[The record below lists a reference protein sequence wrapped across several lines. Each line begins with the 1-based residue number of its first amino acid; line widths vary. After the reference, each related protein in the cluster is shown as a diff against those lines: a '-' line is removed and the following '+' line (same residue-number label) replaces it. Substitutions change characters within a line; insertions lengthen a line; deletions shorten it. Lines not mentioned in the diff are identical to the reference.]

1 MNIECLVLSGG
12 GHVGFIELGQLYY
25 LEEQKIWDKT
35 KIKSIYG
42 TSAGAILAC
51 LISLNL
57 DWETINDY
65 MIKRPWDKICEL
77 KMENILNI
85 VDTKG
90 IYGEEIFIQFLKPL
104 LDAVDYSI
112 DITLEEFY
120 NKTNIELNFM
130 SFNITIYES
139 IVVNYLNFPD
149 IPLYKALHM
158 SCGIPLLFKPVEWK
172 GNIYIDGGVETNYP
186 IENALLNY
194 KEENI
199 LSLKFIYNKL
209 NYVVNKDTSILN
221 YFFSIFMY
229 SILKNNELNKTF
241 KYEIIYDNEEDI
253 QTSKIFDCVL
263 FIEKRQLLFDKGKE
277 NAKIFVENNK

>member
-12 GHVGFIELGQLYY
+12 GHVGFIELGQLCY
-25 LEEQKIWDKT
+25 LEQQKIWDKT

-42 TSAGAILAC
+42 TSAGSILAC

-57 DWETINDY
+57 DWDTINDY
-65 MIKRPWDKICEL
+65 MIKRPWDKIYEL

-120 NKTNIELNFM
+120 KKTNIELNFM
-130 SFNITIYES
+130 TFNITTYES
-139 IVVNYLNFPD
+139 IAVNYVNYPD

-158 SCGIPLLFKPVEWK
+158 SCSIPLLFKPVEWK
-172 GNIYIDGGVETNYP
+172 DNIYIDGGVETNYP
-186 IENALLNY
+186 IQYALLKH

-209 NYVVNKDTSILN
+209 NYVVNKDTSIFTYL
-221 YFFSIFMY
+221 FSIFMY
-229 SILKNNELNKTF
+229 SILKNNELDKSF
-241 KYEIIYDNEEDI
+241 KYELIYDNEEDI

-263 FIEKRQLLFDKGKE
+263 FIEKRQFLFDKGIE
-277 NAKIFVENNK
+277 NAKLFVEKNK

>member
-12 GHVGFIELGQLYY
+12 GHLGFIELGELYH

-42 TSAGAILAC
+42 TSAGSILAC
-51 LISLNL
+51 LISLKL

-65 MIKRPWDKICEL
+65 MIKRPWDKIYEI
-77 KMENILNI
+77 KMENIINL
-85 VDTKG
+85 VETKG

-112 DITLEEFY
+112 NITLEDFY
-120 NKTNIELNFM
+120 TKTNIELNFM
-130 SFNITIYES
+130 TFNITTYET
-139 IVVNYLNFPD
+139 IAVNYINFPD

-158 SCGIPLLFKPVEWK
+158 SCSIPLLFKPVEWK
-172 GNIYIDGGVETNYP
+172 NNIYIDGGVETNYP
-186 IENALLNY
+186 IQHAMLKN

-199 LSLKFIYNKL
+199 LSFKFIYNKL
-209 NYVVNKDTSILN
+209 NYVVNKDTSIFN

-229 SILKNNELNKTF
+229 SILKNNELNKSF
-241 KYEIIYDNEEDI
+241 KYELIYDNEEDI
-253 QTSKIFDCVL
+253 QTSKIIDCIL
-263 FIEKRQLLFDKGKE
+263 FIEKRQILFDKGIE
-277 NAKIFVENNK
+277 NAKLFVENNK

>member
-1 MNIECLVLSGG
+1 MNIDCLVLSGG
-12 GHVGFIELGQLYY
+12 GHVGFIELGELYY
-25 LEEQKIWDKT
+25 LEQQKIWDKT

-42 TSAGAILAC
+42 TSAGCILAC
-51 LISLNL
+51 LISLSL
-57 DWETINDY
+57 DWDTINDY
-65 MIKRPWDKICEL
+65 MIKRPWDKIYEL

-120 NKTNIELNFM
+120 KKTNIEINFM
-130 SFNITIYES
+130 TFNITTYES
-139 IVVNYLNFPD
+139 IAVNYVNFPD

-158 SCGIPLLFKPVEWK
+158 SCSIPLLFKPVEWK
-172 GNIYIDGGVETNYP
+172 DNIYIDGGVETNYP
-186 IENALLNY
+186 IQYALLKHN
-194 KEENI
+194 EENI

-209 NYVVNKDTSILN
+209 NYVINKDTSIFN
-221 YFFSIFMY
+221 YLFSIFMY
-229 SILKNNELNKTF
+229 SILKNNELDKSF
-241 KYEIIYDNEEDI
+241 KYELIYDNEEDI

-263 FIEKRQLLFDKGKE
+263 FIEKRQFLFDKGIE
-277 NAKIFVENNK
+277 NAKLFVEKNK

>member
-65 MIKRPWDKICEL
+65 MIKRPWDKIYEL

-104 LDAVDYSI
+104 LDALDYSI

-130 SFNITIYES
+130 SFNITIYKS

>member
-65 MIKRPWDKICEL
+65 MIKRPWDKIYEL

>member
-12 GHVGFIELGQLYY
+12 GPVGFIELGQLYY
-25 LEEQKIWDKT
+25 LENQKIWDKT

-42 TSAGAILAC
+42 TSAGAIVAC
-51 LISLNL
+51 LVSLSL
-57 DWETINDY
+57 DWDTINDY
-65 MIKRPWDKICEL
+65 MIKRPWDKIYEL

-104 LDAVDYSI
+104 LDALDYSI

-120 NKTNIELNFM
+120 NKTNVELNFM
-130 SFNITIYES
+130 TFNITVYES
-139 IVVNYLNFPD
+139 IAVNYKNFPD

-158 SCGIPLLFKPVEWK
+158 SCSIPLLFKPVEWK

-186 IENALLNY
+186 IQNALLKY

-229 SILKNNELNKTF
+229 SILKNNELNQTF

-263 FIEKRQLLFDKGKE
+263 FVEKRQFLFNKGIE
-277 NAKIFVENNK
+277 NAKLFVENNK

>member
-51 LISLNL
+51 LMSLNL

-65 MIKRPWDKICEL
+65 MIKRPWDKICEV

-139 IVVNYLNFPD
+139 IAVNYLNFPD

>member
-12 GHVGFIELGQLYY
+12 GHVGFIELGELCY
-25 LEEQKIWDKT
+25 LEQQKIWDKT

-42 TSAGAILAC
+42 TSAGSILAC

-65 MIKRPWDKICEL
+65 MIKRPWDKIYEL

-120 NKTNIELNFM
+120 KKTNIEINFM
-130 SFNITIYES
+130 TFNITTYES
-139 IVVNYLNFPD
+139 IAVNYVNYPD

-158 SCGIPLLFKPVEWK
+158 SCSIPLLFKPVEWK
-172 GNIYIDGGVETNYP
+172 DNIYIDGGVETNYP
-186 IENALLNY
+186 IQYALLKHN
-194 KEENI
+194 EENI

-209 NYVVNKDTSILN
+209 NYVVNKDTSIFTYL
-221 YFFSIFMY
+221 FSIFMY
-229 SILKNNELNKTF
+229 SILKNNELDKSF
-241 KYEIIYDNEEDI
+241 KYELIYDNEEDI

-263 FIEKRQLLFDKGKE
+263 FIEKRQFLFDKGIE
-277 NAKIFVENNK
+277 NAKLFVEKNK